1 MTAALDHLVYAAHD
15 LDAAVEQL
23 TAGLGVRPSA
33 GGQHVGVGTRNYLL
47 SFGNGSYLEVIGP
60 DDDQPAP
67 PQPRPFGIDSLTTG
81 RLVTWGMRVADLDA
95 VLLAAR
101 NAGYDPGP
109 ARAMSRA
116 TPTGEVLSW
125 RLTTPPLGEDG
136 GIIPFLIDWGA
147 TRHPST
153 TATGGVTLASLV
165 AEHPDA
171 GSVSFALHALG
182 APLVVRAG
190 PLPRLLAR
198 LSGPAGVVE
207 LS

>member
-23 TAGLGVRPSA
+23 ASVLGVRASA

-60 DDDQPAP
+60 DPDQPAP
-67 PQPRPFGIDSLTTG
+67 AQPRPFGIDSLTTG

-95 VLLAAR
+95 VLAAAR
-101 NAGYDPGP
+101 GAGYDPGA

-116 TPTGEVLSW
+116 TPSGDVLSW
-125 RLTTPPLGEDG
+125 RLTTPPLGDDG

-147 TRHPST
+147 TTHPST
-153 TATGGVTLASLV
+153 TAIGGVTLASLI
-165 AEHPDA
+165 AEHPA
-171 GSVSFALHALG
+171 PAPVTFALHALG
-182 APLVVRAG
+182 APLDVRAG
-190 PLPRLLAR
+190 PIPRLVAR